1 MPERKDGALAGRR
14 KFAEQLTGHLLERPM
29 PRFAPLPFFL
39 LPCVLYLGSC
49 ASGPEGPLAAD
60 GTLCPG
66 VATYDAEAIRAENA
80 ETPERA
86 ARIAELVSATP
97 LPAGAEAAATRIRVR
112 VPPGGLSG
120 LDTRVTLWKDEGA
133 AWQIATNN
141 IDHRAPPPQPVPRD
155 ENGKVY
161 PGYEYLLKP
170 KPPYLNSPLDAASAA
185 KVDAALADACFKA
198 GPDHL
203 PYAVPLRRKSE
214 SGQTSR
220 LCPPDSAFY
229 AAELQVPGEAPRYIS
244 HACYMDFATSQF
256 LSLTAYLDASPAPDA
271 E

>member
-1 MPERKDGALAGRR
+1 LPARKDGALAGRR
-14 KFAEQLTGHLLERPM
+14 KFEEQLTGRLPEMPM
-29 PRFAPLPFFL
+29 SRFAPLKLFL
-39 LPCVLYLGSC
+39 LPCVLGLGSC
-49 ASGPEGPLAAD
+49 ASAPAWPLAAD
-60 GTLCPG
+60 GIRCPG
-66 VATYDAEAIRAENA
+66 AATYDVEAIRAENA
-80 ETPERA
+80 ATPERA
-86 ARIAELVSATP
+86 ALIAELVSATP
-97 LPAGAEAAATRIRVR
+97 LPPGAEAAATRIRVR

-120 LDTRVTLWKDEGA
+120 LDTSVTLWKDEDA

-141 IDHRAPPPQPVPRD
+141 IDRHAPPPQPVPRD
-155 ENGKVY
+155 ENGNLI

-170 KPPYLNSPLDAASAA
+170 KPPYLTSPLDVASAA

-198 GPDHL
+198 GPDRL
-203 PYAVPLRRKSE
+203 PYDVPLRKKSE
-214 SGQTSR
+214 NGQTSW

-229 AAELQVPGEAPRYIS
+229 TAEVQVPGEAPRYIS

>member
-1 MPERKDGALAGRR
+1 
-14 KFAEQLTGHLLERPM
+14 M
-29 PRFAPLPFFL
+29 PRFAPLTLIL
-39 LPCVLYLGSC
+39 LPCVLCLGSC
-49 ASGPEGPLAAD
+49 ASAPEGPLAAD

-66 VATYDAEAIRAENA
+66 VATYDVEAIRAQNA
-80 ETPERA
+80 EPPERA

-120 LDTRVTLWKDEGA
+120 LDTRVTLWKDEGDV
-133 AWQIATNN
+133 WQIATNN

-155 ENGKVY
+155 ENGNVY
-161 PGYEYLLKP
+161 PGYEYLLEAHKP
-170 KPPYLNSPLDAASAA
+170 KPPYLTSPLDAASAA

-198 GPDHL
+198 GPDRL
-203 PYAVPLRRKSE
+203 PYDVPLRKKSE
-214 SGQTSR
+214 SGQTSW
-220 LCPPDSAFY
+220 LCPPDSVFY
-229 AAELQVPGEAPRYIS
+229 SAEVRVPGEATRYIS
-244 HACYMDFATSQF
+244 RACNMDFATSEF